1 MAAAEAVIRAGM
13 LKLGAGMPGELL
25 SADRGYRGPRVPCGQ
40 GHQAEFAACRDK
52 TFDTV
57 LGPVT
62 LGRAWYHCRECKHGF
77 APRDAD
83 LGMAGASM
91 SPGLQAMNDRA
102 AATAPFEKAAGLPA
116 TAALAVTAS
125 ATTAS
130 ATTAPAQAA
139 VTAHVWVTTPDGTD
153 KLTPLA
159 PATFGNSMPA
169 APTIVVDPTL
179 TYQTMQGFGGAITDS
194 SATVLYRLS
203 PAARAATM
211 RSLFDPV
218 TGDGLD
224 YLRQP
229 IGASDFVATADYT
242 YDDLPA
248 GQTDYPQSHFSVKH
262 DQAQIL
268 PLLREAKALNPHL
281 QIIATPWSPPAWM
294 KTNGSLIGGRLI
306 DDPRI
311 YRSYA
316 LYLLKFIQAYQANG
330 VTVNAITVQN
340 EPQNRTP
347 SGYPGTDM
355 SSAQEEKVIEDLGPM
370 LHTAGL
376 RTQIFAYDH
385 NWTEHPNDA
394 AATPPDETADINA
407 YPQNVLNSPAAKY
420 VAGVAYHCYFG
431 DPSAMTTLHDQFPDT
446 TIYFTECSGSQS
458 ADPANT
464 FSDTLKWHARNLIIG
479 SPRNWAETVI
489 NWNLALDPSGGPHV
503 GGCATCT
510 GIITVGPGDTVTKNA
525 EYYTLGHLARFVK
538 PGAVRIASTS
548 FGTTGWSGQVM
559 DVAFRNPD
567 GSTVLVAHNE
577 NDNPSTFGVREGG
590 QAFTYYST
598 GAAQTSGQYLQIDF
612 GRTVPARQVVFD
624 TGVSTGDYPR
634 GYTVTTSTDGVNWS
648 TAASGQGT
656 GQLTAVS
663 LSGAPVRY
671 VRMTLTASSGS
682 WWSVADVRAYTL
694 TA

>member
-1 MAAAEAVIRAGM
+1 MARIRIVMASLGAAAAAV
-13 LKLGAGMPGELL
+13 
-25 SADRGYRGPRVPCGQ
+25 SA
-40 GHQAEFAACRDK
+40 
-52 TFDTV
+52 T
-57 LGPVT
+57 T
-62 LGRAWYHCRECKHGF
+62 LA
-77 APRDAD
+77 
-83 LGMAGASM
+83 AGAS
-91 SPGLQAMNDRA
+91 
-102 AATAPFEKAAGLPA
+102 
-116 TAALAVTAS
+116 AS
-125 ATTAS
+125 AGP
-130 ATTAPAQAA
+130 AP

-153 KLTPLA
+153 KLTALA
-159 PATFGNSMPA
+159 PATFGSAMPS

-179 TYQTMQGFGGAITDS
+179 TYQRMQGFGGAITDS

-248 GQTDYPQSHFSVKH
+248 GQTDYAQQHFSVAH

-268 PLLREAKALNPHL
+268 PLLRQAEALNPHL
-281 QIIATPWSPPAWM
+281 QIIASPWSPPAWM

-316 LYLLKFIQAYQANG
+316 LYLLKFVQAYRANG

-355 SSAQEEKVIEDLGPM
+355 PSAQEEKVISDLGPM
-370 LHTAGL
+370 LRAAGL

-385 NWTEHPNDA
+385 NWTEHPNDV

-431 DPSAMTTLHDQFPDT
+431 DPSAMTTLHNQFPDKA
-446 TIYFTECSGSQS
+446 IYFTECSGSQS

-510 GIITVGPGDTVTKNA
+510 PIVTVGPGDTVTRNA
-525 EYYTLGHLARFVK
+525 EYYTLGHLARFVQ

-548 FGTTGWSGQVM
+548 FGTTGWNGQVM

-577 NDNPSTFGVREGG
+577 NDNPSTFGVKEGD
-590 QAFTYYST
+590 QAFSYTLPGGALATFTWRGTVPGSYALRQVSPQGWTATANPPGPADPCCTGDVAANAADGDAST
-598 GAAQTSGQYLQIDF
+598 RYTTGTGQTPGQYLQVDF
-612 GRTVPARQVVFD
+612 GRAIPARQVVFD

-648 TAASGQGT
+648 TAVASAAGT
-656 GQLTAVS
+656 GQFTTVPLT
-663 LSGAPVRY
+663 GAPVRY
-671 VRMTLTASSGS
+671 VRITLTAASGS
-682 WWSVADVRAYTL
+682 WFSVADVRAYAVGTGR
-694 TA
+694 

>member
-1 MAAAEAVIRAGM
+1 MARIRIVMASLGAAAAAV
-13 LKLGAGMPGELL
+13 
-25 SADRGYRGPRVPCGQ
+25 SA
-40 GHQAEFAACRDK
+40 
-52 TFDTV
+52 T
-57 LGPVT
+57 T
-62 LGRAWYHCRECKHGF
+62 LA
-77 APRDAD
+77 
-83 LGMAGASM
+83 AGAS
-91 SPGLQAMNDRA
+91 
-102 AATAPFEKAAGLPA
+102 
-116 TAALAVTAS
+116 AS
-125 ATTAS
+125 AGP
-130 ATTAPAQAA
+130 AP

-153 KLTPLA
+153 KLTALPS
-159 PATFGNSMPA
+159 ATFGSAMPG

-179 TYQTMQGFGGAITDS
+179 TYQRMQGFGGAITDS

-248 GQTDYPQSHFSVKH
+248 GQTDFAQQHFSIAH

-268 PLLREAKALNPHL
+268 PLLRQAKALNPHL
-281 QIIATPWSPPAWM
+281 QIIASPWSPPAWM

-316 LYLLKFIQAYQANG
+316 LYLLKFVQAYKANG
-330 VTVNAITVQN
+330 VRVDAITVQN

-355 SSAQEEKVIEDLGPM
+355 PSAQEEKVISDLGPM
-370 LHTAGL
+370 LRAAGL

-385 NWTEHPNDA
+385 NWTEHPNDV

-407 YPQNVLNSPAAKY
+407 YPQNVLNSAAAKY

-431 DPSAMTTLHDQFPDT
+431 DPSAMTTLHNQFPDKA
-446 TIYFTECSGSQS
+446 IYFTECSGSQS

-510 GIITVGPGDTVTKNA
+510 PIVTVGPGDTVTRNA
-525 EYYTLGHLARFVK
+525 EYYTLGHLARFVQ

-548 FGTTGWSGQVM
+548 FGTTGWNGQVM

-590 QAFTYYST
+590 QAFSYTLPGGALATFTWRGTVPGSYALRQVSPQGWTATANPPGPADPCCTGDVAANAADGDAST
-598 GAAQTSGQYLQIDF
+598 RYTTGTGQAPGQYLQVDF
-612 GRTVPARQVVFD
+612 GRAVPARQVVFD

-648 TAASGQGT
+648 TAVASAAGT
-656 GQLTAVS
+656 GQFTTVPLT
-663 LSGAPVRY
+663 GAPVRY
-671 VRMTLTASSGS
+671 VRITLIAASGS
-682 WWSVADVRAYTL
+682 WFSVADVRAYR
-694 TA
+694 

>member
-1 MAAAEAVIRAGM
+1 MARIRIVMASLGAAAAAV
-13 LKLGAGMPGELL
+13 
-25 SADRGYRGPRVPCGQ
+25 SA
-40 GHQAEFAACRDK
+40 
-52 TFDTV
+52 T
-57 LGPVT
+57 T
-62 LGRAWYHCRECKHGF
+62 LA
-77 APRDAD
+77 
-83 LGMAGASM
+83 AGAS
-91 SPGLQAMNDRA
+91 
-102 AATAPFEKAAGLPA
+102 
-116 TAALAVTAS
+116 AS
-125 ATTAS
+125 AGP
-130 ATTAPAQAA
+130 AP

-153 KLTPLA
+153 KLTALPS
-159 PATFGNSMPA
+159 ATFGSAMPG

-179 TYQTMQGFGGAITDS
+179 TYQRMQGFGGAITDS

-248 GQTDYPQSHFSVKH
+248 GQTDYAQQHFSIAH

-268 PLLREAKALNPHL
+268 PLLRQAKALNPHL
-281 QIIATPWSPPAWM
+281 QIIASPWSPPAWM
-294 KTNGSLIGGRLI
+294 KTSGSLIGGRLI

-316 LYLLKFIQAYQANG
+316 LYLLKFVQAYKANG
-330 VTVNAITVQN
+330 VRVDAITVQN

-355 SSAQEEKVIEDLGPM
+355 PSAQEEKVISDLGPM
-370 LHTAGL
+370 LRAAGL

-385 NWTEHPNDA
+385 NWTEHPNDV

-407 YPQNVLNSPAAKY
+407 YPQNVLNSAAAKY

-431 DPSAMTTLHDQFPDT
+431 DPSAMTTLHNQFPDKA
-446 TIYFTECSGSQS
+446 IYFTECSGSQS

-510 GIITVGPGDTVTKNA
+510 PIVTVGPGDTVTRNA
-525 EYYTLGHLARFVK
+525 EYYTLGHLARFVQ

-548 FGTTGWSGQVM
+548 FGTTGWNGQVM

-590 QAFTYYST
+590 QAFSYTLPGGALATFTWRGTVPGSYALRQVSPQGWTATANPPGPADPCCTGDVAANAADGDAST
-598 GAAQTSGQYLQIDF
+598 RYTTGTGQAPGQYLQVDF
-612 GRTVPARQVVFD
+612 GRAVPARQVVFD

-648 TAASGQGT
+648 TAVASAAGT
-656 GQLTAVS
+656 GQFTTVPLT
-663 LSGAPVRY
+663 GAPVRY
-671 VRMTLTASSGS
+671 VRITLTAASGS
-682 WWSVADVRAYTL
+682 WFSVADVRAYT
-694 TA
+694 AGQGH